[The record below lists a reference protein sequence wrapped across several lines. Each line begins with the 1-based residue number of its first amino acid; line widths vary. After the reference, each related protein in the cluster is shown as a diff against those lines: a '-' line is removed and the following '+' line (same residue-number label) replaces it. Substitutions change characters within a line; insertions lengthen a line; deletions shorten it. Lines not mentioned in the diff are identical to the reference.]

1 MCVKR
6 DSFPGSDMNATP
18 HDTTSGP
25 VLLLSHTYSI
35 EWERRAHVHSQHSG
49 STILSSF
56 VERKEAASKD
66 SIVWNSE
73 LHLTANTPPDA
84 GFHSIAAM
92 AQSAELQL
100 ASATKSESYIGTRTT
115 HHSDSC

>member
-1 MCVKR
+1 MTLHPAPR
-6 DSFPGSDMNATP
+6 SFSL
-18 HDTTSGP
+18 
-25 VLLLSHTYSI
+25 VLNIQLIDKGKHM
-35 EWERRAHVHSQHSG
+35 HSQHSG
-49 STILSSF
+49 STIRSSF
-56 VERKEAASKD
+56 MERKEASKD

-100 ASATKSESYIGTRTT
+100 ASATTSESYIGTRTT